1 MLSPV
6 WISGYS
12 LLVLFY
18 LAVNLGLFVAYNGF
32 LYLTVMRMGKGFAFR
47 NLKGFL
53 EFKSYED
60 FPLVFKFLKVFSIFW
75 VLPMWVSLKVEFKIL
90 DLFLSSDS
98 ERDTEVSG
106 SRNVVEQDEEEVKQV
121 DEQESENQK
130 PSDKFVEEKKEEKE
144 EEDEQENGESEK
156 PADEEVTEIKKS
168 NNSRDSLKPY
178 NHDKRIKEDI
188 DD

>member
-12 LLVLFY
+12 LLVLSY
-18 LAVNLGLFVAYNGF
+18 LVVNLGLFVAYNGF

-75 VLPMWVSLKVEFKIL
+75 ILPMWVSLKVEFKIL
-90 DLFLSSDS
+90 DLFLSNNLETDTGDS
-98 ERDTEVSG
+98 TSEE
-106 SRNVVEQDEEEVKQV
+106 VVEHDKETVKQV
-121 DEQESENQK
+121 REQESESEK
-130 PSDKFVEEKKEEKE
+130 PSDKFLEEKE
-144 EEDEQENGESEK
+144 KDGKEEEEKEKDKDEED
-156 PADEEVTEIKKS
+156 AEIKKV